1 MIAAIIVSQI
11 AMLSKWESVLHA
23 SGAVVAS
30 GSVADFGDAAGERA
44 AAATDDV
51 LADLSQLSLIRASG
65 AERVPFLQGQFSN
78 DLRELNGTTQL
89 HAYCNA
95 QGRMLAVL
103 RAFARGDD
111 IYLQLPAS
119 LLEATLK
126 RLRMF
131 VLRAQV
137 KLESADDALARVG
150 VSGANAAA
158 LLADVGLTAPQSM
171 NACVSDGDITVMR
184 IPGMHPR
191 FQLVAEPASLE
202 PIWNR
207 LRTAAKPVG
216 ASVWSWLDIV
226 AGLPQVFPQT
236 VEAFV
241 PQMANLDRIGGISFK
256 KGCYPGQEIVA
267 RMHYLGKLKQRMYR
281 AHLAVGEPAPQPG
294 DALYAPDF
302 GTQQAGTIVDAQAA
316 PQGGFDL
323 LAVIHISSYE
333 VGTVH
338 WRAVDG
344 ARLTFAPLP
353 YGLDIAS

>member
-11 AMLSKWESVLHA
+11 LMLSKWESVLHE
-23 SGAVVAS
+23 SGAVVAD
-30 GSVADFGDAAGERA
+30 GCVRDFGDLAGERTT
-44 AAATDDV
+44 AATGDV

-65 AERVPFLQGQFSN
+65 AERVQFLQGQFSN

-95 QGRMLAVL
+95 QGRMLAVF
-103 RAFARGDD
+103 RAFARGDE

-150 VSGANAAA
+150 VSGPNAPA
-158 LLADVGLTAPQSM
+158 LLAGAGVRAPEAI
-171 NACVSDGDITVMR
+171 NACVSENEVTVMR
-184 IPGMHPR
+184 IPGVHPR
-191 FQLVAEPASLE
+191 FQLVADPAALE

-207 LRTAAKPVG
+207 LRAAAKPVG

-226 AGLPQVFPQT
+226 AGLPQVLPQT

-281 AHLAVGEPAPQPG
+281 AHLAATEPAPQAG

-333 VGTVH
+333 GGTVH
-338 WRAVDG
+338 WRAADG
-344 ARLTFAPLP
+344 PRLAFAPLP
-353 YGLDIAS
+353 YALDIAS